1 MVGESGSENS
11 GSEEIET
18 YGGDSGS
25 EDDEE
30 EVFWFICSGLEG
42 GMNVRAIFK
51 TGEGCVVLVIEGG
64 ISEVV

>member
-1 MVGESGSENS
+1 MVGESGSEYS

-25 EDDEE
+25 EEDEE
-30 EVFWFICSGLEG
+30 EVLWWVCSGLEG

-51 TGEGCVVLVIEGG
+51 TGVG
-64 ISEVV
+64 